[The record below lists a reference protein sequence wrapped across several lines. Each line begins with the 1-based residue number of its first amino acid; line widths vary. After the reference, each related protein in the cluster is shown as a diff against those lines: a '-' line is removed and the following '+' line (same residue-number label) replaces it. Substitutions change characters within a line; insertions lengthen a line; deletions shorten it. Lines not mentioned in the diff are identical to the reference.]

1 MRRLVAAAIAAIL
14 SVSAVHA
21 QQPTDAIAQAN
32 DQKAKKLLD
41 AMVDALGDLSWSSL
55 QDWEQ
60 HGRIAGFY
68 QGKPTG
74 AIVDFRSF
82 SRISAPGVIEERIEY
97 GKKHDDVLIFT
108 ADNGYE
114 ITYQGKKEL
123 PKDMVEDYMRRRAH
137 SIPVVMRTWVKDA
150 KTILIYDGQT
160 QVERHLADKVTILSP
175 SNDAVTIEMDAN
187 SHLPVRTSFQW
198 RDPLYKDMNTDSEE
212 YDGYH
217 TVQGFPT
224 PYAVTRFHNG
234 DMVSQRYL
242 MGASYNIGLAPALFD
257 PDVAAKGKGVKPK
270 KPRWK

>member
-1 MRRLVAAAIAAIL
+1 MAVMLA
-14 SVSAVHA
+14 VSAAHA
-21 QQPTDAIAQAN
+21 QQATDAIAQAN
-32 DQKAKKLLD
+32 DQKAQKLLD

-74 AIVDFRSF
+74 GMLDFRSF
-82 SRISAPGVIEERIEY
+82 YRVTSPGVIEERVEF

-114 ITYQGKKEL
+114 ITYQGKTEL
-123 PKDMVEDYMRRRAH
+123 PKKELDDYMRRRAH
-137 SIPVVMRTWVKDA
+137 SIPVVMRTWMKDP
-150 KTILIYDGQT
+150 KTILIYNGQT
-160 QVERHLADKVTILSP
+160 QVERHLADKITILSP

-198 RDPLYKDMNTDSEE
+198 HDPLYGDMDTDAEE
-212 YDGYH
+212 YDNYH

-224 PYAVTRFHNG
+224 PYTITRYHNG

-242 MGASYNIGLAPALFD
+242 IGASYNIGLAPQLFD
-257 PDVAAKGKGVKPK
+257 ADLAAKGKGVKPK